1 MKRRLII
8 LFTAV
13 ILSIV
18 SISALGVYADRK
30 TARLIDNM
38 PYVLTVRDDCVVI
51 MKNNKILEQLETV
64 NYGALPE
71 YDKNQLKKG
80 MIFQSEAELYS
91 VIEDF
96 DG

>member
-1 MKRRLII
+1 MKTRLVV

-18 SISALGVYADRK
+18 SISALGIYADRK
-30 TARLIDNM
+30 TARSTENM
-38 PYVLTVRDDCVVI
+38 PYVLTVKDECVVI
-51 MKNNKILEQLETV
+51 MKNGKILERLDTV

-71 YDKNQLKKG
+71 YDRNQLKEG
-80 MIFQSEAELYS
+80 IIFQSEDELYS